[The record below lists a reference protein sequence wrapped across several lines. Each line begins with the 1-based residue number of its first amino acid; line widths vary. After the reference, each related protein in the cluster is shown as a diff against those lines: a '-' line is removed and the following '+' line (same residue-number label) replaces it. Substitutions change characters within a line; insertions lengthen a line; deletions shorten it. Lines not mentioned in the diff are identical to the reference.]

1 MLLLLKYVFIKVAP
15 INNVGHSMWSDV
27 KLIVNEKDITASPGL
42 YPYKSYISNLLS
54 YDTFVKSYQ
63 LSVQG
68 WVTDLGGHM
77 EANNDDNSGFTS
89 RSSLFRVDFDGN
101 KPYRED
107 GAVFITR
114 LHHDLINCESGLPPS
129 LEHPL

>member
-1 MLLLLKYVFIKVAP
+1 MNLMLLLLKYVFYKVGP

-27 KLIVNEKDITASPGL
+27 RLIVNEKDVTSSPGL
-42 YPYKSYISNLLS
+42 YPYKAYISNLLS

-68 WVTDLGGHM
+68 WTTDLGGHM
-77 EANNDDNSGFTS
+77 DDASDNSGFTS
-89 RSSLFRVDFDGN
+89 RSALFREGFDAT
-101 KPYRED
+101 KPYRTD

-129 LEHPL
+129 L